1 MTRSE
6 ILGYVVTLKN
16 RFLDFTLVNSNPQLW
31 EMIPCPSSLRHV
43 SEISFTDG
51 Y

>member
-31 EMIPCPSSLRHV
+31 EMDTVSSSL
-43 SEISFTDG
+43 
-51 Y
+51 